1 MRFVTKNELLE
12 MPPFTMFRP
21 TLSDCVASCTGEPE
35 IKTGMDF
42 GAICFLPMGLHEEV
56 AETYDWDGKIDLED
70 TDKFI
75 VFEKEDIELLQ
86 KRLALVLE
94 NCDFEKVRQIGSNL
108 LYDPNA

>member
-1 MRFVTKNELLE
+1 MRFVTKKELLE

-21 TLSDCVASCTGEPE
+21 TTCDSVESCKGEPE

-42 GAICFLPMGLHEEV
+42 GAICFLPMSIHEDVE
-56 AETYDWDGKIDLED
+56 ETYDWDGNLDLED

-94 NCDFEKVRQIGSNL
+94 NCDFEKVHQIGCNPYS
-108 LYDPNA
+108 YDD

>member
-1 MRFVTKNELLE
+1 MRFVNKEELLQ
-12 MPPFTMFRP
+12 MPPCTMFRP
-21 TLSDCVASCTGEPE
+21 TYGDCVESCHGDPE

-56 AETYDWDGKIDLED
+56 AETYDWDGKLDIED
-70 TDKFI
+70 TDKFM

-94 NCDFEKVRQIGSNL
+94 NCDFEKVRKIGTNP
-108 LYDPNA
+108 YEMDR

>member
-1 MRFVTKNELLE
+1 MRFVTKEELLQ

-21 TLSDCVASCTGEPE
+21 TSSDCVESCHGEPE

-56 AETYDWDGKIDLED
+56 AETYDWDGKLDIED
-70 TDKFI
+70 TDTFI
-75 VFEKEDIELLQ
+75 VFEKEDVELLQ

-94 NCDFEKVRQIGSNL
+94 NCDFEQVRKIGKNP
-108 LYDPNA
+108 YEMDR

>member
-1 MRFVTKNELLE
+1 MRFVTKAELLQ

-21 TLSDCVASCTGEPE
+21 TYSDSVNNCYDGPE

-56 AETYDWDGKIDLED
+56 AETYDWDGNLDLDD

-75 VFEKEDIELLQ
+75 VFEKEDVELLQ

-94 NCDFEKVRQIGSNL
+94 NCDFEQVRQIGRE
-108 LYDPNA
+108 PW